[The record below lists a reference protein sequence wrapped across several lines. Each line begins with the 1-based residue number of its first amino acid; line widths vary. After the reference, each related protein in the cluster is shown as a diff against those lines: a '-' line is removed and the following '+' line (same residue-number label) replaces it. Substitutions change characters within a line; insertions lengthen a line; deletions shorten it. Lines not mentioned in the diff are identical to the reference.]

1 MATVAKPQTSP
12 KAQQPV
18 PDEAPKPLPDEM
30 FEKVRLDPALLVRD
44 ECNAREED
52 TEPDEK
58 LIISVK
64 AIGIQDAISV
74 RPRPDG
80 TYGVFKG
87 WRRGQ
92 AVQRA
97 NATAKE
103 DGREMQT
110 APAYVRKDLV
120 GRDGWTTMLSLVE
133 NDQRREMSATDTL
146 KATELALVGMNDI
159 EVTTAREALGVRK
172 GAEKD
177 ARKARK
183 LDDATLRRAAAG
195 GMDLEQTARLAEV
208 EDVRDAENRLLR
220 ALRKDQEEDKGG
232 RGHWDHE
239 FALLRAEQA
248 DRRTRD
254 AALKKLEDAKIP
266 LLPYRYSYGEK
277 NESRPLAELATGL
290 GNPLTEEMHRGCP
303 GHSARLDDEHQPV
316 WYCADPQE
324 HGHKVRRSAQQP
336 KKPVNEAAAEA
347 RAKVIACNKAW
358 PVAREQ
364 RHLFITGLCRT
375 KDLPD
380 PLRALAVTTMVG
392 LPMYYAQWAEKRDQT
407 DVIRF
412 LTAKTPTDNDAR
424 KANDARKV
432 AATALTATHPKTRDL
447 HLMVACVA
455 AALEFSISGKKA
467 WESLDRP
474 QAEWL
479 LLLESLGYTLSE
491 VEEQAVARHRPTKK
505 APAETAA

>member
-1 MATVAKPQTSP
+1 MATVAKPQTST
-12 KAQQPV
+12 KREQPV
-18 PDEAPKPLPDEM
+18 PDEAPKPLPDEA

-58 LIISVK
+58 LITSVK
-64 AIGIQDAISV
+64 EIGIQDAISV

-103 DGREMQT
+103 DGREIQT

-120 GRDGWTTMLSLVE
+120 GRDGWTMMLSLVE
-133 NDQRREMSATDTL
+133 NDQRRDMSPGDTL
-146 KATELALVGMNDI
+146 KATELALIGMSNI
-159 EVTTAREALGVRK
+159 EVTSARKALGVRK

-183 LDDATLRRAAAG
+183 LNDATLRRTAAG
-195 GMDLEQTARLAEV
+195 GMDLEQTALLAEV
-208 EDVRDAENRLLR
+208 SDVRDAENRLLK
-220 ALRKDQEEDKGG
+220 ALKKDQEEDKGG

-239 FALLRAEQA
+239 LALLRAEQA
-248 DRRTRD
+248 DTLTRD
-254 AALKKLEDAKIP
+254 AALKKLQDAEIP
-266 LLPYRYSYGEK
+266 LLPVRNSWGEK
-277 NESRPLAELATGL
+277 NESRPLSELATGL

-316 WYCADPQE
+316 WHCADPQE

-336 KKPVNEAAAEA
+336 KKPVDEAAAEA

-364 RHLFITGLCRT
+364 RQVFITGLCRT

-380 PLRALAVTTMVG
+380 PLRALAVSTMVA
-392 LPMYYAQWAEKRDQT
+392 LPAFYAQWAEKRDQT

-412 LTAKTPTDNDAR
+412 LTAKTPADKDAR
-424 KANDARKV
+424 EA
-432 AATALTATHPKTRDL
+432 AATALVATHPKTRDL

-467 WESLDRP
+467 WESLSRP

-491 VEEQAVARHRPTKK
+491 VEDQAVSRFRPTKK
-505 APAETAA
+505 APAVTAA

>member
-1 MATVAKPQTSP
+1 MTTVAKPQAP
-12 KAQQPV
+12 KSA
-18 PDEAPKPLPDEM
+18 PDEASKPLPDEA

-52 TEPDEK
+52 TEPDAK
-58 LIISVK
+58 LITSVK
-64 AIGIQDAISV
+64 TIGIQDAISV

-87 WRRGQ
+87 WRRAQ

-97 NATAKE
+97 NATAKA
-103 DGREMQT
+103 DGREVQT
-110 APAYVRKDLV
+110 APAYVRKDMV

-159 EVTTAREALGVRK
+159 EVTTARKALGVRK

-177 ARKARK
+177 ARTARK
-183 LDDATLRRAAAG
+183 LDDATLRRTAAG

-220 ALRKDQEEDKGG
+220 ALKKDREEGKGG

-239 FALLRAEQA
+239 FALLQAEQA
-248 DRRTRD
+248 DTRTHD
-254 AALKKLEDAKIP
+254 AALKKLKDAKIP
-266 LLPYRYSYGEK
+266 LLPAYYSWGEK
-277 NESRPLAELATGL
+277 NESRPLSDLTTGL
-290 GNPLTEEMHRGCP
+290 GNLLTEQQHKGCP

-316 WYCADPQE
+316 WHCSDPKE
-324 HGHKVRRSAQQP
+324 HGHKVRRSAQP
-336 KKPVNEAAAEA
+336 KKPVNEEAAEA
-347 RAKVIACNKAW
+347 RAKVIAGNKAW
-358 PVAREQ
+358 SAARGP
-364 RHLFITGLCRT
+364 RKDFITRLCRA
-375 KDLPD
+375 KDLPST
-380 PLRALAVTTMVG
+380 LRALAVSSMIE
-392 LPMYYAQWAEKRDQT
+392 LPEFYAQWAAKRDQS

-412 LTAKTPTDNDAR
+412 LTGKTPENT
-424 KANDARKV
+424 
-432 AATALTATHPKTRDL
+432 ATAAEALVATHAKTRDL

-455 AALEFSISGKKA
+455 AAAEFSLSGKKT
-467 WESLDRP
+467 WEHLSRR
-474 QAEWL
+474 QGEWL

-491 VEEQAVARHRPTKK
+491 VEEQAASRYRPTKK
-505 APAETAA
+505 NPAKAA